1 MCLWEG
7 ETVME
12 QSKLDRINEL
22 ARKSRTEG
30 LTPEETEEQQKLRSE
45 YIASFRR
52 SLQATLDTVYVE
64 EKNGEPVKLQRKT
77 PPLS

>member
-1 MCLWEG
+1 MCVWEG
-7 ETVME
+7 ETDME

-22 ARKSRTEG
+22 ARKSRAEG
-30 LTPEETEEQQKLRSE
+30 LTPEEAEEQQKLRSE

-64 EKNGEPVKLQRKT
+64 NENGESVKLQRKA